1 MKDFKVNNFDSVK
14 DFVSYTEA
22 HYLPLLD
29 RLTYSEYGSVPVM
42 TGEDMRLLSF
52 LHDDLKSFVNNCN
65 E

>member
-1 MKDFKVNNFDSVK
+1 MKDFKVNNFDSVE

-29 RLTYSEYGSVPVM
+29 RLSKQNAFVSE
-42 TGEDMRLLSF
+42 DDRRLLSF
-52 LHDDLKSFVNNCN
+52 LHDDLTAFVNSYN